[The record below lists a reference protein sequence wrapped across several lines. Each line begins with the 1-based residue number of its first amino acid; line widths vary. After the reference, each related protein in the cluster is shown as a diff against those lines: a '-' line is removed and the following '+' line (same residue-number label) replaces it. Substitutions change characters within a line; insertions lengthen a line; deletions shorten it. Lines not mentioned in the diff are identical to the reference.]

1 MSEVAMPR
9 SERAGLL
16 SREYRRCTVCRQ
28 ADESAW
34 TGVCS
39 WCLEARPRQA
49 ALALRR
55 RAEQV
60 RRLAERCRPCLGAW
74 GWTGLH
80 RLLYE
85 QAAALEDV
93 AEGLVRLAVW

>member
-1 MSEVAMPR
+1 MTQRVR
-9 SERAGLL
+9 RL
-16 SREYRRCTVCRQ
+16 SHDHGIVRPGCCAVCRQ
-28 ADESAW
+28 ADESVRA
-34 TGVCS
+34 GVCS

-60 RRLAERCRPCLGAW
+60 RRLAQRCRPCLGAW

-85 QAAALEDV
+85 QAAALEGM
-93 AEGLVRLAVW
+93 AEGLVGLAAS